1 MTRALILQARL
12 LSAEHLE
19 GENKY
24 HCAFCES
31 KVDATRQIRLH
42 CVPPILCLSLQR
54 FVFDMK
60 VRHASPVHRRHAHAK
75 EYRLAVALCSCP
87 GWVGH
92 TTEQQRIPSSPRL
105 SKHASICG
113 NHQVDVPE
121 PGMLRWARQKYPLL
135 LALIPPTSLLRSSSI
150 NVLVL

>member
-42 CVPPILCLSLQR
+42 CVRRSCASPCSALSL
-54 FVFDMK
+54 
-60 VRHASPVHRRHAHAK
+60 
-75 EYRLAVALCSCP
+75 
-87 GWVGH
+87 
-92 TTEQQRIPSSPRL
+92 T
-105 SKHASICG
+105 
-113 NHQVDVPE
+113 
-121 PGMLRWARQKYPLL
+121 
-135 LALIPPTSLLRSSSI
+135 
-150 NVLVL
+150 

>member
-1 MTRALILQARL
+1 MSVCNAGPYCIGLVRSGARIDKLDAHPCALILQARL

-42 CVPPILCLSLQR
+42 CVPPVLCLSLQR

-60 VRHASPVHRRHAHAK
+60 VRPALPGRHAYDK
-75 EYRLAVALCSCP
+75 EQRLAVAP
-87 GWVGH
+87 
-92 TTEQQRIPSSPRL
+92 
-105 SKHASICG
+105 
-113 NHQVDVPE
+113 
-121 PGMLRWARQKYPLL
+121 
-135 LALIPPTSLLRSSSI
+135 
-150 NVLVL
+150 